1 MCYVY
6 LWIKSNF
13 CNFIT
18 MQNIKIYLWKVHL
31 HMECFIHYLSIFNLI
46 LFYLGILSEVYCE
59 RE

>member
-18 MQNIKIYLWKVHL
+18 MQNIKIYLSTSTHG
-31 HMECFIHYLSIFNLI
+31 MFIHYLPIFNLI

>member
-18 MQNIKIYLWKVHL
+18 MQNIKIYLHL
-31 HMECFIHYLSIFNLI
+31 HMECFIHYLPIFNLI